1 VRALRAAG
9 DSQDAWRDA
18 DFPRDTN
25 GDTRRAHLTGWG
37 PDALPARSADP
48 TRRRGSRAPHWY
60 TELRSAD
67 FHVARQRAAHSS
79 RGPARVSPG
88 RAVPRDSPAGLGV
101 SVSSLPRVTRPLA
114 GAELVADLERR
125 FVTVND
131 DVRVGGRDI
140 NILRPRSAED
150 LISESDFD
158 RDERLPYWAEL
169 WPSSTIL
176 ANFIVADTRPRG
188 RAIELGAGVGLVS
201 IAAAMAGHAITA
213 SDYYDDA
220 LAFARANAFRNLGRE
235 IDTALIDWRHVSPDV
250 ARFDFVFASDV
261 LYESRYAPLVA
272 SIVDRLLS

>member
-1 VRALRAAG
+1 MTRA
-9 DSQDAWRDA
+9 
-18 DFPRDTN
+18 
-25 GDTRRAHLTGWG
+25 
-37 PDALPARSADP
+37 
-48 TRRRGSRAPHWY
+48 
-60 TELRSAD
+60 
-67 FHVARQRAAHSS
+67 
-79 RGPARVSPG
+79 
-88 RAVPRDSPAGLGV
+88 
-101 SVSSLPRVTRPLA
+101 LA
-114 GAELVADLERR
+114 GAKLVADLERR

-131 DVRVGGRDI
+131 DVRVGGRDV

-176 ANFIVADTRPRG
+176 ANFIVAHKRPRG
-188 RAIELGAGVGLVS
+188 RAIEIGAGVGLVS
-201 IAAAMAGHAITA
+201 IAAAIAGHAITA

-250 ARFDFVFASDV
+250 ARFDFVLASDV

-272 SIVDRLLS
+272 SVVDRLLAASGVAYVADPGRVAANAFADACVDLGLAIRTTATRPYQAGDVRQTITVYEVTRP